1 MNGIY
6 GKERTLFVIALVIS
20 LVFWIAVI
28 VLTVGIALAYLL
40 LAFVAYLFIQSAFI
54 SWLKGNGVRITS
66 SQFPELK
73 EQFDRCCA
81 KLEMPDQPEVY
92 LVNSEGILNALATK
106 FLGKHFI
113 VLYSE
118 VVEAL
123 EDRPEALNFYIGHEL
138 GHVKQKHLNWGPVL
152 WPAMLLPHLGAAY
165 SRAREYTCDLYGLAC
180 CGNREDAER
189 ALAVLASGDA
199 LWKRLNLEQYRA
211 QVAGTGGFWMSFHEY
226 TADYPWLVK
235 RLEHL
240 RAVDQS
246 SARDFPRRNAF
257 AFILACLVP
266 RLGVGGGAGLLVV
279 VAMVGVLAA
288 IAIPAYQDYTV
299 RAAVATAM
307 NDTAP
312 IREQLVQHYAATQAW
327 PATLEEAGYSAAI
340 GSEAVSSA
348 YLDDEGDLVIVLG
361 PLAGPAAGKMFGFTP
376 YLDDNQKVQ
385 MACRPIDV
393 EPKHVP
399 VACR

>member
-1 MNGIY
+1 MNRIY
-6 GKERTLFVIALVIS
+6 GKERTLFAIALVIS
-20 LVFWIAVI
+20 SVFWIALI
-28 VLTVGIALAYLL
+28 VLTVGIALVYLL
-40 LAFVAYLFIQSAFI
+40 LAFIVYLFVQSAFI

-66 SQFPELK
+66 SQFPELQ
-73 EQFDRCCA
+73 EQFDRCCRT
-81 KLEMPDQPEVY
+81 LEMPEQPEVY
-92 LVNSEGILNALATK
+92 LVNSEGILNALATR

-152 WPAMLLPHLGAAY
+152 WPALLLPHLGAAY

-180 CGNREDAER
+180 CANREDAER

-240 RAVDQS
+240 R
-246 SARDFPRRNAF
+246 SAGESGSRQFPRRSFF
-257 AFILACLVP
+257 AFLLACFVP

-279 VAMVGVLAA
+279 IVMLGVLAG
-288 IAIPAYQDYTV
+288 IAIPAYQDYTTRV
-299 RAAVATAM
+299 AVGIAIAE
-307 NDTAP
+307 TAP
-312 IREQLVQHYAATQAW
+312 IRARLLEHYEEAQGW
-327 PATLEEAGYSAAI
+327 PATLEEAGYTAAI
-340 GSEAVSSA
+340 GSEAVSDA
-348 YLDDEGDLVIVLG
+348 HIDEDGDLVIVLG
-361 PLAGPAAGKMFGFTP
+361 PRAGPAAGRMFYYTP
-376 YLDDNQKVQ
+376 YLDDDQRVRMTCGN
-385 MACRPIDV
+385 IDV
-393 EPKHVP
+393 EPQHLP

>member
-1 MNGIY
+1 MKEIY
-6 GKERTLFVIALVIS
+6 GKERTLFAIALGIS
-20 LVFWIAVI
+20 LVFWIAAI
-28 VLTVGIALAYLL
+28 VLTVGIALIYLL
-40 LAFVAYLFIQSAFI
+40 LAFIAYLFVQSAFI

-73 EQFDRCCA
+73 EQFDRCCSR
-81 KLEMPDQPEVY
+81 LEMEKRPEVY

-106 FLGKHFI
+106 FLGQHFI

-123 EDRPEALNFYIGHEL
+123 EDRPEALNFYLGHEL

-152 WPAMLLPHLGAAY
+152 WPAMLLPHLGTAY

-246 SARDFPRRNAF
+246 AARDFPRRNPF
-257 AFILACLVP
+257 AFILACFVP
-266 RLGVGGGAGLLVV
+266 RLGAGGGVGLLVT
-279 VAMVGVLAA
+279 VAMVGILAA

-307 NDTAP
+307 NETAP
-312 IREQLVQHYAATQAW
+312 MRELLMQHYTETQAW
-327 PATLEEAGYSAAI
+327 PATLQEAGYLGAI
-340 GSEAVSSA
+340 GSASVSNA

-361 PLAGPAAGKMFGFTP
+361 ELAGSAAGKMFYFTP
-376 YLDDNQKVQ
+376 YLDDEQRVQ
-385 MACRPIDV
+385 MACGNIDL
-393 EPKHVP
+393 EPVHLP
-399 VACR
+399 QACR

>member
-1 MNGIY
+1 MKEIY
-6 GKERTLFVIALVIS
+6 GKERTLFAIALVIS
-20 LVFWIAVI
+20 IVFWLALI
-28 VLTVGIALAYLL
+28 VFTVGIALIYLL
-40 LAFVAYLFIQSAFI
+40 LAFIAYLFVQSAFI

-81 KLEMPDQPEVY
+81 RLELEGKPEVY

-106 FLGKHFI
+106 FLGQHFI

-152 WPAMLLPHLGAAY
+152 WPAMLLPHLGTAY

-246 SARDFPRRNAF
+246 AARDFPKRNPF
-257 AFILACLVP
+257 AFLLACFVP
-266 RLGVGGGAGLLVV
+266 RIGMGGGVGLLVT
-279 VAMVGVLAA
+279 VALVGMLAA

-299 RAAVATAM
+299 RAAVATAI
-307 NDTAP
+307 NETAP
-312 IREQLVQHYAATQAW
+312 IREQLMQHYAENQAW
-327 PATLEEAGYSAAI
+327 PMTLEEAGYSAAS
-340 GSEAVSSA
+340 GSEAVSRA
-348 YLDDEGDLVIVLG
+348 YLDDEGDLIVVLG
-361 PLAGPAAGKMFGFTP
+361 ASAGAAAGKSLYFTP
-376 YLDDNQKVQ
+376 YLDDEQRVQ
-385 MACRPIDV
+385 MACGNVDLDPG
-393 EPKHVP
+393 HLP